1 MERTVNVPQ
10 VLATRQE
17 GQPDRQTNPDAELAR
32 SFALGCGVL
41 FLAFLLLSAFVFYFW
56 SRS

>member
-1 MERTVNVPQ
+1 MDRALDDPR
-10 VLATRQE
+10 VLAARQAGE
-17 GQPDRQTNPDAELAR
+17 PDRQTNPDAELAR

-41 FLAFLLLSAFVFYFW
+41 LLAFLLLSAFVFYFW